1 MRCLSSPLSAIIPS
15 HCPTFE
21 SAAQVIGKM
30 QTGHIS
36 LVNSMLSEIQGC
48 APAKVV
54 APLQGVLD
62 AAKRR
67 GRAFFNVRASACPFV
82 SLCQH

>member
-1 MRCLSSPLSAIIPS
+1 M
-15 HCPTFE
+15 
-21 SAAQVIGKM
+21 IGKM

-36 LVNSMLSEIQGC
+36 LVNSMLSDFKHC
-48 APAKVV
+48 APAKVL

-67 GRAFFNVRASACPFV
+67 GRAFFNVRVPLRVLLSPSASTDAN
-82 SLCQH
+82 SLRRQTHTHAHAPRLD

>member
-1 MRCLSSPLSAIIPS
+1 M
-15 HCPTFE
+15 
-21 SAAQVIGKM
+21 QVIGKM

-36 LVNSMLSEIQGC
+36 LVNSMLDDFKHR

-62 AAKRR
+62 AATQR
-67 GRAFFNVRASACPFV
+67 GRAFFNVRAS
-82 SLCQH
+82 L

>member
-1 MRCLSSPLSAIIPS
+1 
-15 HCPTFE
+15 
-21 SAAQVIGKM
+21 M

-36 LVNSMLSEIQGC
+36 LVTSMLGDFKYC
-48 APAKVV
+48 APAKVL

-62 AAKRR
+62 AATRR

-82 SLCQH
+82 ALCHRCPLIAPAPRLH